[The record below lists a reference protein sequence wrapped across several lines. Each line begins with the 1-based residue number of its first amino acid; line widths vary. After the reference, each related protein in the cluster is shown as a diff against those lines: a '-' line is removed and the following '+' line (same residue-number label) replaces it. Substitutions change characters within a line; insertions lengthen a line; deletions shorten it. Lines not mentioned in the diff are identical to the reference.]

1 MAILQCASC
10 NGLNIPR
17 GTAAIFLYDPCNDKL
32 NPSVAKRLRQR
43 KPLSQVA
50 QITIGEGQYWKLG
63 KKEINYAG
71 GGFPC
76 LSKYLKDSS
85 KV

>member
-1 MAILQCASC
+1 MAILQCAQRAMGWTSQ
-10 NGLNIPR
+10 G

-32 NPSVAKRLRQR
+32 NPLVAKRLRQS

-63 KKEINYAG
+63 KKEINYAD
-71 GGFPC
+71 GGF
-76 LSKYLKDSS
+76 LAFQNI
-85 KV
+85 